1 MAFKMKGNP
10 IKLGGMATKAVAK
23 MKEPMKMK
31 SPMELKEKS
40 PAELE
45 EKSAMK
51 MGHKSPADMK
61 SPMEKDAIGP
71 KGSATIPA
79 HIREVYPNLTNEAYN
94 KDKSFYDKAAQAVI
108 KSKKSPATMKSPAE
122 LEKKSAMDMK
132 SPMEAAKPDFPDI
145 DGDGNTTESMKQAA
159 ADKKAG
165 GPKMKS
171 PMEAGH
177 EDSPMEAGHED
188 SPMEAG
194 HEDTPTKKIKY
205 FGQRTSGSE
214 VSEVMNH
221 NKKYHTD
228 PKREGNK
235 LSNEV
240 VKPGHPDH

>member
-51 MGHKSPADMK
+51 MGHK
-61 SPMEKDAIGP
+61 
-71 KGSATIPA
+71 
-79 HIREVYPNLTNEAYN
+79 
-94 KDKSFYDKAAQAVI
+94 
-108 KSKKSPATMKSPAE
+108 KSPAE

-132 SPMEAAKPDFPDI
+132 EPMKMKSPMEAAKPDYIDL
-145 DGDGNTTESMKQAA
+145 DGDGNKTESMKQAA

-188 SPMEAG
+188 SPA
-194 HEDTPTKKIKY
+194 KKVKY
-205 FGQRTSGSE
+205 FGQQTTQGE
-214 VSEVMNH
+214 IDEVMSH

-240 VKPGHPDH
+240 VKPGHKDH

>member
-51 MGHKSPADMK
+51 MGHKSPAEL
-61 SPMEKDAIGP
+61 EK
-71 KGSATIPA
+71 
-79 HIREVYPNLTNEAYN
+79 
-94 KDKSFYDKAAQAVI
+94 
-108 KSKKSPATMKSPAE
+108 KSPAE
-122 LEKKSAMDMK
+122 LESPAKDYSTERGSHDHPHSATKMK
-132 SPMEAAKPDFPDI
+132 SPMEAGHKD
-145 DGDGNTTESMKQAA
+145 
-159 ADKKAG
+159 
-165 GPKMKS
+165 S
-171 PMEAGH
+171 PMDAGH

-194 HEDTPTKKIKY
+194 HEESPAKKIKY
-205 FGQRTSGSE
+205 FGRQASGSE
-214 VSEVMNH
+214 TTEVMNH

-240 VKPGHPDH
+240 VKPGHTDH

>member
-51 MGHKSPADMK
+51 MGHKSPAEL
-61 SPMEKDAIGP
+61 EK
-71 KGSATIPA
+71 
-79 HIREVYPNLTNEAYN
+79 
-94 KDKSFYDKAAQAVI
+94 
-108 KSKKSPATMKSPAE
+108 KSPAE
-122 LEKKSAMDMK
+122 LESPAKDYSTERGSHDHPHSA
-132 SPMEAAKPDFPDI
+132 
-145 DGDGNTTESMKQAA
+145 T
-159 ADKKAG
+159 
-165 GPKMKS
+165 KMKS

-177 EDSPMEAGHED
+177 EDSPMEAGHEE
-188 SPMEAG
+188 SPA
-194 HEDTPTKKIKY
+194 KKIKY
-205 FGQRTSGSE
+205 FGRQASGSE
-214 VSEVMNH
+214 TTEVMNH

-240 VKPGHPDH
+240 VKPGHTDH

>member
-40 PAELE
+40 PVELE
-45 EKSAMK
+45 KESAMDMK
-51 MGHKSPADMK
+51 EPMKMK
-61 SPMEKDAIGP
+61 SPMEA
-71 KGSATIPA
+71 
-79 HIREVYPNLTNEAYN
+79 
-94 KDKSFYDKAAQAVI
+94 
-108 KSKKSPATMKSPAE
+108 
-122 LEKKSAMDMK
+122 
-132 SPMEAAKPDFPDI
+132 AAKPDFPDI
-145 DGDGNTTESMKQAA
+145 DGDGDTNESMKKAA
-159 ADKKAG
+159 ADKRAG
-165 GPKMKS
+165 GPQMKS
-171 PMEAGH
+171 PMEAEHG
-177 EDSPMEAGHED
+177 DSPMEAEHGD
-188 SPMEAG
+188 SPAEL
-194 HEDTPTKKIKY
+194 ESPTKKIKY

-214 VSEVMNH
+214 VTEVMNH